1 MTLFLVVLGVFVAS
15 VAVGSAIGSALGSF
29 VLDARLQDDGA
40 SSLDETQL

>member
-29 VLDARLQDDGA
+29 VLDARMQDDGA

>member
-29 VLDARLQDDGA
+29 VLDARMRDDGA